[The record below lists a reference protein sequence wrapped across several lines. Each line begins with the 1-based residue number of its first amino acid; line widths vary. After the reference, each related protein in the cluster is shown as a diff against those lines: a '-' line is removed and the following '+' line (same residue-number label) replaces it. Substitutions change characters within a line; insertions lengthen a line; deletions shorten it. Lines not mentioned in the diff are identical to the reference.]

1 MDKLQQTFEC
11 QKKTFSTVY
20 KETYNN
26 ESFNGLSCAFNYMCT
41 SSHSSLIYSVTVW
54 TSDILLLFCDEIISY
69 LQLVLLV
76 SQTTCRALNSKK
88 RCFL

>member
-41 SSHSSLIYSVTVW
+41 SSHSSLIYSVTVLDFW
-54 TSDILLLFCDEIISY
+54 YPFVVLWWNNLLFTISF
-69 LQLVLLV
+69 
-76 SQTTCRALNSKK
+76 TCQSDNMQSTEQ
-88 RCFL
+88 